1 MASKPPGVLGT
12 ASNPG
17 YGHSRTSGGLGN
29 SHPPGVSGSST
40 STLADLEHRATA
52 LAHSIST
59 AIGWQQTRS
68 AAYNL
73 IGHQSFTAGV
83 VVGMG
88 ENLAKTVVAAV
99 DLLQTLA
106 LAEYWESRQDHSFMA
121 RLRSSAFF
129 SIAPGASLGM
139 VVAGH
144 FWPGFDRKAQE
155 AYEERGAI
163 ADAIKHAFSHPKEF
177 LGSLTKV
184 QEARAR
190 EFIAFLGQQS
200 LSGNFRAGV
209 LMGELLFDLLMVVDL
224 AVGLAKLAMAVP
236 KLARY
241 AEDLARLAREFRVA
255 RRLESKTSELVE
267 PGPRITQAQKN
278 ANATSGRGSPS
289 TPSRSADPPPTDPPP
304 SNPPAPDEMP
314 DEPAKGDDAPPAFDG
329 KAYLANRREEMGLPA
344 AGSEGDDATLAVVQ
358 MNGNTYDGINR
369 GLQDPATEMT
379 LDRVNAQTL
388 THAEADAV
396 QNAVNDGAA
405 GTQSTAEMWIDREP
419 CKSCG
424 QFGGLRSLARNLQVD
439 QLIVNTPTQQLVIL
453 PTK

>member
-17 YGHSRTSGGLGN
+17 YGHSRTTAGIGN
-29 SHPPGVSGSST
+29 AHPPGVSGSST

-52 LAHSIST
+52 LAHSVAT
-59 AIGWQQTRS
+59 AIGWHQTRS

-73 IGHQSFTAGV
+73 IGQQSFTAGV

-88 ENLAKTVVAAV
+88 ENLTKTVVAAV

-121 RLRSSAFF
+121 RLRSSVFF
-129 SIAPGASLGM
+129 SIAPSASLGM

-177 LGSLTKV
+177 LGSLTKA

-190 EFIAFLGQQS
+190 EFIAFMGQQS
-200 LSGNFRAGV
+200 LSGNFHAGV
-209 LMGELLFDLLMVVDL
+209 LMGELLFDLLMVIDL

-255 RRLESKTSELVE
+255 RQLEAKTAELA
-267 PGPRITQAQKN
+267 PAGPRITQAEKD
-278 ANATSGRGSPS
+278 ANAARVRGSSS
-289 TPSRSADPPPTDPPP
+289 TPARSADPPPPDPPP
-304 SNPPAPDEMP
+304 PDPPPPDPAPP
-314 DEPAKGDDAPPAFDG
+314 DEPVPPERSGPLYDDPSQAVKDRVGELKDSIPDNSKG
-329 KAYLANRREEMGLPA
+329 RITMA
-344 AGSEGDDATLAVVQ
+344 AAVVEDQ
-358 MNGNTYDGINR
+358 DGARTMLISTSEPR
-369 GLQDPATEMT
+369 GYLRPGVELNPDEVLVPGTG
-379 LDRVNAQTL
+379 
-388 THAEADAV
+388 HAEADIVSYAN
-396 QNAVNDGAA
+396 QNGLSIVDIGATRPVCSA
-405 GTQSTAEMWIDREP
+405 CADAIAPTGANISTP
-419 CKSCG
+419 LK
-424 QFGGLRSLARNLQVD
+424 GG
-439 QLIVNTPTQQLVIL
+439 P
-453 PTK
+453 

>member
-17 YGHSRTSGGLGN
+17 NGHNRTTGGHGN
-29 SHPPGVSGSST
+29 FHPPGVAGSSA

-52 LAHSIST
+52 LAHSVAT
-59 AIGWQQTRS
+59 AMGWHQTRS

-73 IGHQSFTAGV
+73 IGQHSFTAGV

-121 RLRSSAFF
+121 RMRSSAFF

-144 FWPGFDRKAQE
+144 FWPGFDRKAQD

-163 ADAIKHAFSHPKEF
+163 ADAIKHAFTHPKEF
-177 LGSLTKV
+177 LESLTKA
-184 QEARAR
+184 QEAKAR
-190 EFIAFLGQQS
+190 EFVAFMGQQS
-200 LSGNFRAGV
+200 LSGNFHAGV
-209 LMGELLFDLLMVVDL
+209 LMGELLFDLLMVIDL

-241 AEDLARLAREFRVA
+241 AEDLARLAREFRAA
-255 RRLESKTSELVE
+255 RQIEKTASELVE

-278 ANATSGRGSPS
+278 ANASSGRGPSS
-289 TPSRSADPPPTDPPP
+289 TPSRPDDTPPVGAERDFTNSEKGVYGEAMSDEYMQEGGFQKLNGDIVQVGDAPLGQGIDGVWKNTSPPPEYVVTESKYGSSTLSTLKDGTKQM
-304 SNPPAPDEMP
+304 SDKWVNDRLDASVGREM
-314 DEPAKGDDAPPAFDG
+314 ADDI
-329 KAYLANRREEMGLPA
+329 R
-344 AGSEGDDATLAVVQ
+344 DADSRGQVEKWLLNVDS
-358 MNGNTYDGINR
+358 NGNVSKT
-369 GLQDPATEMT
+369 
-379 LDRVNAQTL
+379 
-388 THAEADAV
+388 
-396 QNAVNDGAA
+396 
-405 GTQSTAEMWIDREP
+405 
-419 CKSCG
+419 
-424 QFGGLRSLARNLQVD
+424 
-439 QLIVNTPTQQLVIL
+439 VI
-453 PTK
+453 PGD